1 MRFTIKVSKE
11 SARTLTRDR
20 WMMELGQIGSRPI
33 GDTRKNRGW
42 TFTTTER
49 TETPDGKTFGAVI
62 VFTCNPKRR
71 RNPQSIKDEF
81 ETMKDLA
88 VRKAN
93 RLGWMV
99 LEVNGEKF
107 TQTAEIASVQPV
119 QVKQPAAQVFAEV
132 KVPEDW
138 KRHFS
143 HIYERDDQIQIIMSA
158 IGAAV
163 ESEWRDRYHCALLG
177 DPAGGKT
184 EVVRAFRSVFGE
196 QAVLEFDATSTTHA
210 AAIRTLSEMNPAP
223 RILIIEEIEKA
234 SEEAQMYLLGILDHR
249 AEINKRN
256 FRTNIHKKMPVLG
269 LATVNDYRKFGQMM
283 SGALASRFPN
293 KIFVPR
299 PNRELLKK
307 ILIRDVAAINGNPAW
322 IEPAL
327 DFSHKHEITDPRQVI
342 AICKCGRDKLL
353 TGEYQTVLERTDP
366 KSYIQ
371 SVR

>member
-1 MRFTIKVSKE
+1 MRFSIKVSKE

-20 WMMELGQIGSRPI
+20 WMSELSQIGSRPI

-49 TETPDGKTFGAVI
+49 TETPDGKSFGAII
-62 VFTCNPKRR
+62 VFTCKPRRKRTH
-71 RNPQSIKDEF
+71 QSMAEEF
-81 ETMKDLA
+81 DKIKDLA
-88 VRKAN
+88 VRKAI
-93 RLGWMV
+93 RLNWMV

-107 TQTAEIASVQPV
+107 TQVSEIAPVQPV
-119 QVKQPAAQVFAEV
+119 QVVTPPAQVFAEV
-132 KVPEDW
+132 KIPEDW

-143 HIYERDDQIQIIMSA
+143 HIYERDDQIEIIMSA

-163 ESEWRDRYHCALLG
+163 ESDWRDRYHCALLG
-177 DPAGGKT
+177 EPAGGKT
-184 EVVRAFRSVFGE
+184 EVVRAFRSVFGD

-234 SEEAQMYLLGILDHR
+234 SEEAQLYLLGILDHR

-256 FRTNIHKKMPVLG
+256 FRTNIHKKLPVLG

-307 ILIRDVAAINGNPAW
+307 ILIRDVAAINGDPAW

-327 DFSHKHEITDPRQVI
+327 DFASKHEITDPRRVI
-342 AICKCGRDKLL
+342 AICKCGRNKLL
-353 TGEYQTVLERTDP
+353 TGEYQIVLERTNP

-371 SVR
+371 SV